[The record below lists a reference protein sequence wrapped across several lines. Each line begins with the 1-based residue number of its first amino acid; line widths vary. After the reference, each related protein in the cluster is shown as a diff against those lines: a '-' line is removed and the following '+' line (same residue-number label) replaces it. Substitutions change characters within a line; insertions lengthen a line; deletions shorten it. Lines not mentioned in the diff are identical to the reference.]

1 MSCMR
6 ASWVTLLAA
15 LALAGCASSGNGS
28 AGGESAGGS
37 AAVANDGRCH
47 ADGAQFAVG
56 KQASPALLEQA
67 RTGSGSQ
74 IARILKPRDV
84 MTLEYRSD
92 RVNLNAD
99 DSGKVTRVNCG

>member
-6 ASWVTLLAA
+6 ASSVTLLAI

-28 AGGESAGGS
+28 GNGGAAS
-37 AAVANDGRCH
+37 AAPAVASDGRCH
-47 ADGAQFAVG
+47 AEGAQFAVG
-56 KQASPALLEQA
+56 KPASPQLLEQA

-74 IARILKPRDV
+74 IARILKPHDV
-84 MTLEYRSD
+84 VTLEYRSD

-99 DSGKVTRVNCG
+99 DSGTITRVNCG

>member
-28 AGGESAGGS
+28 AGNQTAGAS
-37 AAVANDGRCH
+37 PAVANDGRCH

-56 KQASPALLEQA
+56 KPASAALLEQA
-67 RTGSGSQ
+67 RTASGSQ
-74 IARILKPRDV
+74 IARILQPHDV
-84 MTLEYRSD
+84 VTLEYRSD

-99 DSGKVTRVNCG
+99 DSGKIMRVNCG